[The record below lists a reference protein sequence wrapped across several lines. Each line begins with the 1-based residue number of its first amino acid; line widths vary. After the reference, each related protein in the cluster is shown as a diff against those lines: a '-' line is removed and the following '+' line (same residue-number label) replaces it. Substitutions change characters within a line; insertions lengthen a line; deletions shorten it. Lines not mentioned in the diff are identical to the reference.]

1 VGAQASLWSRP
12 GVRVGAGLC
21 ALALLASACS
31 GSSDDTSTPSPTAP
45 TAEAPCPVGQSTIPP
60 TIRDLTF
67 DNVTAQTFRTTL
79 TVPFEG
85 LEGGPLDSPSVVR
98 AEVKTAESNS
108 PVTFTA
114 VGGLLIDRLGDDW
127 AMAGEQLT
135 AFSIAGTNACVAN
148 TYVFATRTGTI
159 NFIAQGANQEQSTIE
174 VVTVPEAARNVSMRV
189 SADSILARE
198 TVEVEINVTD
208 VFGNRVPGAVVVIT
222 TPRKGPGSFFNGS
235 RRAVVL
241 TDERGRASVELVT
254 VAGKGDSLT
263 INVRGDAAACE
274 SNLNQFACAEGVPV
288 AGFPAARSKAK
299 TVVNIRQPEVSLIS
313 PRSGTRLSAGQRFAV
328 QASTLGVPPGT
339 LAQLK
344 LGDAVVALGSVE
356 SDNTLLMRDILA
368 EPTSATRKYSLLV
381 GDLPTLQVD
390 LTVASFGITN
400 ARSSEDSL
408 TFSIAAGAW
417 PTGTRII
424 LLRNDSQVSQTTI
437 ARPGEALT
445 MTVPLAP
452 GIYQVRARNG
462 GVVVDGERPYPI
474 L

>member
-1 VGAQASLWSRP
+1 
-12 GVRVGAGLC
+12 
-21 ALALLASACS
+21 
-31 GSSDDTSTPSPTAP
+31 
-45 TAEAPCPVGQSTIPP
+45 
-60 TIRDLTF
+60 
-67 DNVTAQTFRTTL
+67 
-79 TVPFEG
+79 
-85 LEGGPLDSPSVVR
+85 
-98 AEVKTAESNS
+98 
-108 PVTFTA
+108 
-114 VGGLLIDRLGDDW
+114 
-127 AMAGEQLT
+127 
-135 AFSIAGTNACVAN
+135 
-148 TYVFATRTGTI
+148 
-159 NFIAQGANQEQSTIE
+159 
-174 VVTVPEAARNVSMRV
+174 MRV

-254 VAGKGDSLT
+254 VAGRGNSLT
-263 INVRGDAAACE
+263 INVRGDSAACE
-274 SNLNQFACAEGVPV
+274 STLNQFACAEGVPV

>member
-1 VGAQASLWSRP
+1 
-12 GVRVGAGLC
+12 
-21 ALALLASACS
+21 
-31 GSSDDTSTPSPTAP
+31 
-45 TAEAPCPVGQSTIPP
+45 
-60 TIRDLTF
+60 
-67 DNVTAQTFRTTL
+67 
-79 TVPFEG
+79 VPFEG

-127 AMAGEQLT
+127 SMATDQLT

-159 NFIAQGANQEQSTIE
+159 EFIAQGANQEQSTIE
-174 VVTVPEAARNVSMRV
+174 VVTVPQAARNVSMRV

-254 VAGKGDSLT
+254 VAGRGNSLT

-274 SNLNQFACAEGVPV
+274 STLNQFACAEGVPV

-381 GDLPTLQVD
+381 GDLPTLQID
-390 LTVASFGITN
+390 LAVASFGITN

-417 PTGTRII
+417 PAGTRII
-424 LLRNDSQVSQTTI
+424 LLRNDAQVSQTTI
-437 ARPGEALT
+437 ERPGESLT